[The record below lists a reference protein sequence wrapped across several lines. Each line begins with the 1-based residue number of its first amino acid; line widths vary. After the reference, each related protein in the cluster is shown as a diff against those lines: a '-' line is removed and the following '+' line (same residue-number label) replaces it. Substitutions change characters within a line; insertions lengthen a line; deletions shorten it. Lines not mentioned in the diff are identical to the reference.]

1 MPSTCSSSRVDAP
14 RSLFALV
21 LLGLAAAPCA
31 LAADTATCALATPKV
46 QAAAAIRFEITL
58 DCTAQAQAW
67 AAKPFP
73 VGGDVVVGLTV
84 YAGPKV
90 QSALRNDS
98 ANFQRREL
106 DATREVRSALERKT
120 RSTAVLVGTSPKWIV
135 LSDDAAASH
144 DVTPKKVRI
153 ERAGWSTTLQFD
165 VDPKAISGKD
175 HFVFAAWPAAALI
188 ACDKKSSYARSGCKR
203 DGQVIDTGD
212 GVNPLA
218 SYPGLEINHFEHPS
232 GESWSSERWIV
243 ERFR

>member
-1 MPSTCSSSRVDAP
+1 
-14 RSLFALV
+14 
-21 LLGLAAAPCA
+21 
-31 LAADTATCALATPKV
+31 V

-58 DCTAQAQAW
+58 DCTAQAQAG

-73 VGGDVVVGLTV
+73 VGSDVVVGLTV

-90 QSALRNDS
+90 PSSLRNDS

-106 DATREVRSALERKT
+106 DAAANVRSALERAT
-120 RSTAVLVGTSPKWIV
+120 RSTALVGTAPKWIV

-165 VDPKAISGKD
+165 VDPKAIAGKD
-175 HFVFAAWPAAALI
+175 HFLFAAWPAAALVP
-188 ACDKKSSYARSGCKR
+188 CDKKSTYARSGCKR

-212 GVNPLA
+212 GVKPLA
-218 SYPGLEINHFEHPS
+218 AYPGLEINHFEHPS
-232 GESWSSERWIV
+232 GESWDSERWIV